1 MYELRKPWLPT
12 HYDCEICHAGKI
24 FSRFVRRLLIEIIY
38 RGSYFSTEQ
47 HYLYQY
53 IAKFICAM
61 FLKVDNLRHSVKT
74 CSHRCFEFCKVV
86 ISEL

>member
-24 FSRFVRRLLIEIIY
+24 SSSFVRRVLIRIIY
-38 RGSYFSTEQ
+38 RGSYFLNEQ

-53 IAKFICAM
+53 NVKLIYAM
-61 FLKVDNLRHSVKT
+61 FLKVYNLRH
-74 CSHRCFEFCKVV
+74 
-86 ISEL
+86 